1 MKDISPKCLGNNSF
15 AGSEPNVSCY
25 SGRSPG
31 NLVCVHVSV
40 CVCVCERERER
51 ERESYSQLVPS
62 PSECTQCAWV
72 FDQLL
77 EVWGQGLVSIFRG
90 GAETRSGKAGL
101 GALP

>member
-1 MKDISPKCLGNNSF
+1 MC
-15 AGSEPNVSCY
+15 ACEC
-25 SGRSPG
+25 
-31 NLVCVHVSV
+31 V
-40 CVCVCERERER
+40 CVCVR

-90 GAETRSGKAGL
+90 GAETRSGKTKGWEL
-101 GALP
+101 SLEVCYWLQCDFESRCFFVVPQD